1 MFAPSHLTSDDA
13 LLAFLQGVILQ
24 SQCHLAVALL
34 QRTPDEVVPL
44 CSVPTIPVTHTP
56 VWRWQL
62 PAAPKTGAR
71 VIQQLSR
78 KELPSLVTAGL
89 PFCPGTVLYV
99 DCSVF
104 GQIARGGF
112 VLIWDAASELQHSIA
127 DADCLGEE
135 ASVQWLRPVYAQL
148 LDARHWEVQNADSV
162 AQFHHV
168 FDSVPQGIVVL
179 SARYPEA
186 QINAVAAA
194 LLGLPAGLVRADVLA
209 QAMRSA
215 RSRCDNAAELD
226 QAYASLQND
235 LDAQQV
241 VQWCLDDCVW
251 RVDTHP
257 LRESGHK
264 GRVWLF
270 QDITA
275 QVRLERVLRMEANHD
290 PLTGLFN
297 RRAFFDRAQVAF
309 QQLPEGANDTHR
321 FALVMFD
328 IDHFK
333 RINDLHGHPIGDQV
347 LREVARRAKSILREG
362 DVLARYG
369 GEEFIVLLSAACKED
384 ARAAAERLRTVIDAQ
399 PVQLDRQAIAVSISV
414 GLALRKGEAE
424 TLQRT
429 IERADANLYRAK
441 REGRNRVVDEED

>member
-112 VLIWDAASELQHSIA
+112 VLIWDAASELQHSFA

>member
-62 PAAPKTGAR
+62 PAAPKTGVR

-112 VLIWDAASELQHSIA
+112 VLIWDAASELQHTIA

-384 ARAAAERLRTVIDAQ
+384 ARAAAERLRTVMDAQ

>member
-1 MFAPSHLTSDDA
+1 M
-13 LLAFLQGVILQ
+13 
-24 SQCHLAVALL
+24 
-34 QRTPDEVVPL
+34 
-44 CSVPTIPVTHTP
+44 
-56 VWRWQL
+56 
-62 PAAPKTGAR
+62 
-71 VIQQLSR
+71 
-78 KELPSLVTAGL
+78 
-89 PFCPGTVLYV
+89 
-99 DCSVF
+99 
-104 GQIARGGF
+104 
-112 VLIWDAASELQHSIA
+112 
-127 DADCLGEE
+127 
-135 ASVQWLRPVYAQL
+135 
-148 LDARHWEVQNADSV
+148 
-162 AQFHHV
+162 
-168 FDSVPQGIVVL
+168 
-179 SARYPEA
+179 
-186 QINAVAAA
+186 
-194 LLGLPAGLVRADVLA
+194 
-209 QAMRSA
+209 
-215 RSRCDNAAELD
+215 
-226 QAYASLQND
+226 
-235 LDAQQV
+235 
-241 VQWCLDDCVW
+241 W

-333 RINDLHGHPIGDQV
+333 RINDLHGHPVGDQV
-347 LREVARRAKSILREG
+347 LREVAHRAKSILREG